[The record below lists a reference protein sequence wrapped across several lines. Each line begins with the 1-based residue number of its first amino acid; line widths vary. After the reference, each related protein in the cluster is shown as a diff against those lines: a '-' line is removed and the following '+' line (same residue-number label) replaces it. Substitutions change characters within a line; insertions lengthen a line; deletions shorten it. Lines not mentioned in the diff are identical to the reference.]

1 MTEYLHF
8 TPEEREQARQTDLA
22 AFLRSRGE
30 ILKRSGSEWEWR
42 DGTQKVTIRGN
53 LWFHQYERVGGDAV
67 DFVRKFYDLDYPQA
81 VKFLLGHSDALIISA
96 PILQAEKSFCLPPPN
111 SDFRRL
117 YAYLVHTRGI
127 SPDIF
132 YAFVGR
138 KMLYESAA
146 HHNAVF
152 VGFAPS
158 GTPRHAHKR
167 GTGGG
172 YKGNVAA
179 SDPRYSFHW
188 AGQSDR
194 LYFFEAPVDL
204 LSFLTL
210 HPDHWQQHSYAA
222 ACGVSDAVLFQ
233 MLTDAPNL
241 STVYLCLDNDEAGQA
256 ANQRIAQKL
265 SKQNIRTEILVPPR
279 KDWNEALLHPHES
292 EEALCNLSF

>member
-30 ILKRSGSEWEWR
+30 TLKRSGSEWEWR
-42 DGTQKVTIRGN
+42 DGTQKVTLRSN

-67 DFVRKFYDLDYPQA
+67 DFVRKFYGLDYPQA
-81 VKFLLGHSDALIISA
+81 VKFLLSNSNAPIISP
-96 PILQAEKSFCLPPPN
+96 PIPQAEKSFCLPPPH
-111 SDFRRL
+111 SDLRRI
-117 YAYLVHTRGI
+117 YAYLVHARGI

-138 KMLYESAA
+138 KMLYESAS

-152 VGFAPS
+152 VGFDPS
-158 GTPRHAHKR
+158 GIPHHAHKR
-167 GTGGG
+167 GTGGS

-179 SDPRYSFHW
+179 SDPRYSCHW
-188 AGQSDR
+188 TGQSDR
-194 LYFFEAPVDL
+194 LYFFEAPIDL

-210 HPDHWQQHSYAA
+210 HPDHWKRHSYAA

-233 MLTDAPNL
+233 MLTDAPNI
-241 STVYLCLDNDEAGQA
+241 SSVFLCLDNDEAGQA
-256 ANQRIAQKL
+256 ASRRIAQKL
-265 SKQNIRTEILVPPR
+265 TNRNISTEILVPTR
-279 KDWNEALLHPHES
+279 KDWNDVLLHPLES